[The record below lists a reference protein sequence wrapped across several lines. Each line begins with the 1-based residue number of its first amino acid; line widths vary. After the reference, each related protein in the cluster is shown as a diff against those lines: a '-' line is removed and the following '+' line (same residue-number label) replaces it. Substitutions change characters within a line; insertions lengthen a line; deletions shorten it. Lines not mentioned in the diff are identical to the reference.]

1 MPLITVDIIEFC
13 CYNEYWIRKNNQ
25 RKGDYMKK
33 LATLALAGALSL
45 PALGA
50 EFITIGTGGVTG
62 TYYPTGGAVC
72 RLVNKLKKETGIRC
86 SVESTGGSVYNI
98 NTIKNGE
105 LDFGIAQSDVVY
117 QAANGTKKFE
127 GKKVEKLRAVMAI
140 YPELF
145 TLVSRK
151 DANINGIMDIKG
163 KRINLGNPGS
173 GNEATALALFDAI
186 GMKKSDLAFAGA
198 LKAAEMPDALRD
210 NKIDGYFYMVGH
222 PTANIKDASNSV
234 DVKIVPITGSKVDS
248 FVKANPYFAQAD
260 VGGGLYKGNPEG
272 TPTFGVKAVL
282 VTSTD
287 VSNKAV
293 YTVVKSILEN
303 FDAFKK
309 LHPAYANITKES
321 LLDGLSAPMHDG
333 AKKYYKEAGLIK

>member
-1 MPLITVDIIEFC
+1 
-13 CYNEYWIRKNNQ
+13 
-25 RKGDYMKK
+25 MKK
-33 LATLALAGALSL
+33 IAVAALVGALSM
-45 PALGA
+45 PVFAA
-50 EFITIGTGGVTG
+50 QFVTIGTGGVTG

-72 RLVNKLKKETGIRC
+72 RLVNQVKKETGIRC

-117 QAANGTKKFE
+117 QAANGTDKFE
-127 GKKVEKLRAVMAI
+127 GNKIEKLRSVIAI

-151 DANINGIMDIKG
+151 DANINTIMDIKG

-173 GNEATALALFDAI
+173 GNEATALAMFDAL
-186 GMKKSDLAFAGA
+186 GMSKDDLAFAGA
-198 LKAAEMPDALRD
+198 LKASEMPDALRD

-234 DVKIVPITGSKVDS
+234 DVKIVPIEGDKINK
-248 FVKANPYFAQAD
+248 FVKANPYFAQAN
-260 VGGGLYKGNPEG
+260 VSGGLYKGNDSD

-287 VSNKAV
+287 VSDEAV
-293 YTVVKSILEN
+293 YTVVKQILEN
-303 FDAFKK
+303 FEEFKK

-321 LLDGLSAPMHDG
+321 LLDGLSAQLHNG
-333 AKKYYKEAGLIK
+333 AKKYFKEIGLVK

>member
-1 MPLITVDIIEFC
+1 MKRIASAALIT
-13 CYNEYWIRKNNQ
+13 
-25 RKGDYMKK
+25 
-33 LATLALAGALSL
+33 ALTI
-45 PALGA
+45 PAFAA
-50 EFITIGTGGVTG
+50 EFITIGTGSVTG

-72 RLVNKLKKETGIRC
+72 RLVNKYKKETKIRC

-117 QAANGTKKFE
+117 QAANGQKKFE
-127 GKKVEKLRAVMAI
+127 GKAVKKLRSVMAI

-145 TLVSRK
+145 TLVTRK
-151 DANINGIMDIKG
+151 EAAINKIEDIKG

-173 GNEATALALFDAI
+173 GNEATALGMFKAL
-186 GMKKSDLAFAGA
+186 GMSKADLSFAGV
-198 LKAAEMPDALRD
+198 LKAGEAPDALRD

-234 DVKIVPITGSKVDS
+234 DVQITPIKGEKIDAY
-248 FVKANPYFAQAD
+248 VKANPYFAQAD
-260 VGGGLYKGNPEG
+260 VPAGLYKGVDAPV
-272 TPTFGVKAVL
+272 PTFGVKAVL

-287 VSNKAV
+287 VSEKAV
-293 YTVVKSILEN
+293 YTLVKAILEN

-321 LLDGLSAPMHDG
+321 LLDGLSAPQHEG
-333 AKKYYKEAGLIK
+333 AKKYFKEAGLL

>member
-1 MPLITVDIIEFC
+1 
-13 CYNEYWIRKNNQ
+13 
-25 RKGDYMKK
+25 MKK
-33 LATLALAGALSL
+33 IATIALVAGLSI
-45 PALGA
+45 PAFST

-72 RLVNKLKKETGIRC
+72 RLVNKMKKTTKIRC
-86 SVESTGGSVYNI
+86 SVESTGGSIYNI

-105 LDFGIAQSDVVY
+105 MDFGIAQSDVIY

-127 GKKVEKLRAVMAI
+127 GKKVEQLRSVMAI

-145 TLVSRK
+145 TLVTRA
-151 DANINGIMDIKG
+151 DAKINGIMDVKG

-173 GNEATALALFDAI
+173 GNEATALALFKQLDL
-186 GMKKSDLAFAGA
+186 KKSDLAFAGA

-222 PTANIKDASNSV
+222 PTANIKDASNSL
-234 DVKIVPITGSKVDS
+234 DVKLVPITGAKVDE

-260 VGGGLYKGNPEG
+260 VPGKLYKGNDKP

-282 VTSTD
+282 VTSSK
-287 VSNKAV
+287 VSEKAV
-293 YTVVKSILEN
+293 YTVVKAVLEN

-321 LLDGLSAPMHDG
+321 LLKGLAAPLHDG
-333 AKKYYKEAGLIK
+333 AKKYYKEAGLLK

>member
-1 MPLITVDIIEFC
+1 
-13 CYNEYWIRKNNQ
+13 
-25 RKGDYMKK
+25 MKK
-33 LATLALAGALSL
+33 IAVAALVGVLSI
-45 PALGA
+45 PSFAA
-50 EFITIGTGGVTG
+50 QFITIGTGGVTG

-72 RLVNKLKKETGIRC
+72 RLVNQVKKDTGIRC

-117 QAANGTKKFE
+117 QAANGTDKFE
-127 GKKVEKLRAVMAI
+127 GNKIEKIRSVMAI

-151 DANINGIMDIKG
+151 DANINNIMDIKG

-173 GNEATALALFDAI
+173 GNEATALAMFDALGI
-186 GMKKSDLAFAGA
+186 NKTDLAFAGA
-198 LKAAEMPDALRD
+198 LKASEMPDALRD

-234 DVKIVPITGSKVDS
+234 DVKIVPIEGDVINK
-248 FVKANPYFAQAD
+248 FVKANPYFAQAN
-260 VGGGLYKGNPEG
+260 VPGGIYKGNDAD

-287 VSNKAV
+287 VSDEAV
-293 YTVVKSILEN
+293 YTVVKQILEN
-303 FDAFKK
+303 FDSFKS

-321 LLDGLSAPMHDG
+321 LLDGLSAELHDG
-333 AKKYYKEAGLIK
+333 AKKYFKEAGLIK

>member
-1 MPLITVDIIEFC
+1 MRRVASI
-13 CYNEYWIRKNNQ
+13 
-25 RKGDYMKK
+25 
-33 LATLALAGALSL
+33 ALVGALSI
-45 PALGA
+45 PAFAA

-62 TYYPTGGAVC
+62 TYYPTGGAIC
-72 RLVNKLKKETGIRC
+72 RLVNKYKKETKIRC

-105 LDFGIAQSDVVY
+105 LDFGIAQSDTVY
-117 QAANGTKKFE
+117 QSYKGVGKFE
-127 GKKVEKLRAVMAI
+127 GKQVKKVRSVMAI

-145 TLVSRK
+145 TLVTRK
-151 DANINGIMDIKG
+151 DANINKIMDIKG

-173 GNEATALALFDAI
+173 GNESTALAMFDAL
-186 GMKKSDLAFAGA
+186 GMKKSDLKFAGA

-234 DVKIVPITGSKVDS
+234 DVKITPITGKKIDM
-248 FVKANPYFAQAD
+248 FVKKNPYFAQSD
-260 VGGGLYKGNPEG
+260 VPGGLYKGNEAG

-287 VSNKAV
+287 VSDKAV
-293 YTVVKSILEN
+293 YTVVKAILEN

-321 LLDGLSAPMHDG
+321 LLDGLAAPMHEG
-333 AKKYYKEAGLIK
+333 AKKYFKEAGILK

>member
-1 MPLITVDIIEFC
+1 MKHHGILS
-13 CYNEYWIRKNNQ
+13 
-25 RKGDYMKK
+25 KGK
-33 LATLALAGALSL
+33 TLAALTLAGALSI
-45 PALGA
+45 PAFA
-50 EFITIGTGGVTG
+50 AQFITIGTGGVTG
-62 TYYPTGGAVC
+62 TYYPTGGAIC
-72 RLVNKLKKETGIRC
+72 RLVNQYKKETKIRC
-86 SVESTGGSVYNI
+86 SVESTGGSVYNV

-105 LDFGIAQSDVVY
+105 LDFGTVQSDVVY
-117 QAANGTKKFE
+117 QAYQGTGKFK
-127 GKKVEKLRAVMAI
+127 GDKVEKLRSVMAI

-145 TLVSRK
+145 TFVSRK
-151 DANINGIMDIKG
+151 DANINNIMDVKG

-173 GNEATALALFDAI
+173 GNESTALALFKAMGI
-186 GMKKSDLAFAGA
+186 KTSDLAFAGG

-234 DVKIVPITGSKVDS
+234 DVKIVPIKGKKVDA

-260 VGGGLYKGNPEG
+260 VPGGLYKGNDEG

-282 VTSTD
+282 VSSTD
-287 VSNKAV
+287 VSDKAV
-293 YTVVKSILEN
+293 YTVVKAILDN

-321 LLDGLSAPMHDG
+321 LLDGLSAPLHEG
-333 AKKYYKEAGLIK
+333 AKKYYKEAGLVK

>member
-1 MPLITVDIIEFC
+1 
-13 CYNEYWIRKNNQ
+13 
-25 RKGDYMKK
+25 MKK
-33 LATLALAGALSL
+33 IATAALLGALTL
-45 PALGA
+45 PAFAA
-50 EFITIGTGGVTG
+50 EFVTIGTGGVTG

-72 RLVNKLKKETGIRC
+72 RLVNKYKKETKIRC

-117 QAANGTKKFE
+117 QAAKGTKKFE
-127 GKKVEKLRAVMAI
+127 GKPVKKLRSVMAI

-145 TLVSRK
+145 TLVTRK
-151 DANINGIMDIKG
+151 DANINGVMDLKG

-173 GNEATALALFDAI
+173 GNEATALALFKAV
-186 GMKKSDLAFAGA
+186 GMQKSDLAFAGA

-234 DVKIVPITGSKVDS
+234 DVKITPLVGDKVDAL
-248 FVKANPYFAQAD
+248 VKANPYFAQAD
-260 VGGGLYKGNPEG
+260 VPGGLYKGNKEG

-282 VTSTD
+282 VTSSD
-287 VSNKAV
+287 VSDKAV
-293 YTVVKSILEN
+293 HTVVKAILEN

-321 LLDGLSAPMHDG
+321 LLDGLSAPLHEG
-333 AKKYYKEAGLIK
+333 AKKYYKEAGILK